1 MSIKI
6 ISKNFDCEI
15 FDNFTIC
22 KLICEIQVSND
33 KLLSITISDNNCDAR
48 FRICEFE
55 NEDMDNDILELFE
68 NCDKFDDLV
77 KFAQESKDNYIDKLL
92 SDFENEFNSKYKLEH
107 KDNIYLNNYQKQIF
121 KNKEDDY
128 ILKIN
133 HISDNAKDE
142 YYNISK
148 DDFEIN
154 DNDDDNIIIEINESF
169 DFDKNQINYLN
180 YSI

>member
-6 ISKNFDCEI
+6 ISKDFDCEI

-22 KLICEIQVSND
+22 KLICETQVNNQFYSV
-33 KLLSITISDNNCDAR
+33 TISDNNCNAR
-48 FRICEFE
+48 FKICEFE
-55 NEDMDNDILELFE
+55 NEDINNEILELFE
-68 NCDKFDDLV
+68 NCNEFDSLIE
-77 KFAQESKDNYIDKLL
+77 FAQESKDNYLDKLL
-92 SDFENEFNSKYKLEH
+92 VNFENEFNSKYELEY
-107 KDNIYLNNYQKQIF
+107 KDNVYLSDYQKQIF
-121 KNKEDDY
+121 KNKENDY
-128 ILKIN
+128 ILKIK
-133 HISDNAKDE
+133 HISDNNEDE

-169 DFDKNQINYLN
+169 DFDDEKINYLN